1 MLKPEV
7 MDILSASKDAGWV
20 MEPEAKRLLALS
32 GLPVPK
38 FKWAR
43 ETDEAV
49 EQAHEVGYPVVA
61 KVVSPRILH
70 KSEWKGVVVGL
81 DSDEGLRET
90 FERFSRCDGFS
101 GMLVEEM
108 VPGMELIVG
117 AKVDDQFGPVI
128 LLGIGGTGV
137 EIYKD
142 STLRM
147 APLKERDV
155 GSMIGKLKAHALLE
169 GYRGAAP
176 VNLADLTA
184 MMLAFSSL
192 VMELQ
197 DFIESV
203 DLNPVKCSP
212 EKCVI
217 ADARI
222 MLVKSGHE
230 DFR

>member
-1 MLKPEV
+1 

-32 GLPVPK
+32 GLPVPT
-38 FKWAR
+38 FTWAR
-43 ETDEAV
+43 EAHEAV
-49 EQAHEVGYPVVA
+49 DQAREIGYPVVA

-81 DSDEGLRET
+81 DSDEGVRET
-90 FERFSRCDGFS
+90 FERFRGYDGFA

-108 VPGMELIVG
+108 VPGVELIVG
-117 AKVDDQFGPVI
+117 AKVDYQFGPVI

-147 APLKERDV
+147 APLQERDV
-155 GSMIGKLKAHALLE
+155 RAMVGKLKGHALLE
-169 GYRGAAP
+169 GYRGGDP

-184 MMLAFSSL
+184 MMLTFSSL
-192 VMELQ
+192 VIELQ
-197 DFIESV
+197 DVIESV

-222 MLVKSGHE
+222 MLTKSGQA
-230 DFR
+230 DFM

>member
-7 MDILSASKDAGWV
+7 MDILYASRGAGWV
-20 MEPEAKRLLALS
+20 MEPDAKRVLALS

-38 FKWAR
+38 FGWAGGA
-43 ETDEAV
+43 DEAV
-49 EQAHEVGYPVVA
+49 DQAHQIGYPVVA

-70 KSEWKGVVVGL
+70 KSEWKGVVVGVS
-81 DSDEGLRET
+81 SDQNLREI
-90 FERFSRCDGFS
+90 FERFSRYDGFA

-117 AKVDDQFGPVI
+117 AKVDHQFGPVI
-128 LLGIGGTGV
+128 LLGIGGTAV

-147 APLKERDV
+147 APLQERDV
-155 GSMIGKLKAHALLE
+155 RSMVGKLKAHELLE
-169 GYRGAAP
+169 GYRGAEP
-176 VNLADLTA
+176 VNLDELTRF
-184 MMLAFSSL
+184 MLAFSDL
-192 VMELQ
+192 VMALQ
-197 DFIESV
+197 DVVESV

-222 MLVKSGHE
+222 MLVKSGHT
-230 DFR
+230 DGL